1 MIQLFISFI
10 IEDELLS
17 FEIILWCYQHY
28 QNEIKDIDYLISIYM
43 INLFVK
49 IRYQKFE
56 FQFRM
61 NSFIFFKDKQL
72 NYNITII
79 KTKPNV

>member
-10 IEDELLS
+10 IEDELLL

-28 QNEIKDIDYLISIYM
+28 QNEIKDIDYLISIYV

-56 FQFRM
+56 FRFEGFH
-61 NSFIFFKDKQL
+61 SSFFKDKQM
-72 NYNITII
+72 NYNITFI
-79 KTKPNV
+79 KPNV

>member
-10 IEDELLS
+10 IEDELSS

-28 QNEIKDIDYLISIYM
+28 QNEIKDIDYLISNYM

-49 IRYQKFE
+49 ISYQKTE
-56 FQFRM
+56 FRF
-61 NSFIFFKDKQL
+61 
-72 NYNITII
+72 
-79 KTKPNV
+79 